1 MFFPLLLSE
10 RNIREMISFSSNK
23 LPIQYYAIIKCNRCN
38 WFYFNSSFDLFS
50 TWIAKFPVR
59 ALGNSESKRTLQH
72 LLSLRSLWGQNL
84 GLHSFNYFDIILN
97 HTLNKTPFIQ
107 LLCYGFWLQ
116 QNFKEK
122 YLVEF
127 TLGLKC

>member
-84 GLHSFNYFDIILN
+84 GLHSFNLRSCFFYRI
-97 HTLNKTPFIQ
+97 HNKTSFNS
-107 LLCYGFWLQ
+107 LLWFLNIL
-116 QNFKEK
+116 NFKEK
-122 YLVEF
+122 YMV
-127 TLGLKC
+127 